1 LGQPRRAETLKEKV
15 EAKKAMI
22 EEKYRRV
29 ALAKRRV
36 M

>member
-1 LGQPRRAETLKEKV
+1 MSQPRRAEALKEKV
-15 EAKKAMI
+15 AAKKAVI

-36 M
+36 L